1 MINDNMQRKKNKYQ
15 ALIQKMTFKY
25 TMQIAEL
32 ENIIE
37 TIENNA
43 IINENDSLETIV
55 FKKYLELENADKVSK
70 YINDLGYRIKTNSRL
85 GERKYISSDISD
97 IITGNPD
104 IDPELK
110 AVVQKLQEYNF
121 TAVSKIWW

>member
-1 MINDNMQRKKNKYQ
+1 MINDNLQSKKNKYQ
-15 ALIQKMTFKY
+15 ALIQKLTFKY

-32 ENIIE
+32 ENIVD

-43 IINENDSLETIV
+43 VINENDTLETIV

-97 IITGNPD
+97 IITGNVD
-104 IDPELK
+104 VDTELK

-121 TAVSKIWW
+121 SAVSKIWW

>member
-1 MINDNMQRKKNKYQ
+1 MINENLQSKKNKYQ
-15 ALIQKMTFKY
+15 ALIQKLTLKY

-43 IINENDSLETIV
+43 VINENDSLETIV
-55 FKKYLELENADKVSK
+55 FKKYLEMENADKVSK
-70 YINDLGYRIKTNSRL
+70 YINDLGYRIKTNSWL
-85 GERKYISSDISD
+85 GKRKYISSDISD

-121 TAVSKIWW
+121 SSVSKIWW